1 MDPKEV
7 EEVVFPIHPRTR
19 NNLPRLGLAERANM
33 PNLRM
38 IDPVGYMDFLKLTA
52 SARIVLTDSGGIQE
66 ETTILKVP
74 CLTLRESTER
84 PITAELGS
92 NRIVGTNPKNII
104 AAFNE
109 AMSGQARQPG
119 IPPLWDGQAAQRIGK
134 VLAGKLSQ

>member
-1 MDPKEV
+1 M
-7 EEVVFPIHPRTR
+7 PR
-19 NNLPRLGLAERANM
+19 
-33 PNLRM
+33 
-38 IDPVGYMDFLKLTA
+38 
-52 SARIVLTDSGGIQE
+52 SRIVLTDSGGIQE

-109 AMSGQARQPG
+109 AMSGQARRPE
-119 IPPLWDGQAAQRIGK
+119 IPVWPDAAKRDSPWS
-134 VLAGKLSQ
+134 AAF

>member
-1 MDPKEV
+1 
-7 EEVVFPIHPRTR
+7 
-19 NNLPRLGLAERANM
+19 M

-119 IPPLWDGQAAQRIGK
+119 IPPLWDVSDLFCWQEKQVAHR
-134 VLAGKLSQ
+134 AGESGE